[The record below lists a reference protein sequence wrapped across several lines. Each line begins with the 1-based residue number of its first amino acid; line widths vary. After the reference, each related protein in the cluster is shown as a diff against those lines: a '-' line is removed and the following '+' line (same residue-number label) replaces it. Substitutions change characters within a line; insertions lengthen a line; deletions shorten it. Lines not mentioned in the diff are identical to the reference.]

1 MQKGLREF
9 WRHLGRLDKAFLALL
24 IAYLVLR
31 VSRVSTGWQ
40 FILAISTILVGFV
53 VAIRHIRRAVR
64 KAIWRLRNRLIAA
77 YVFIAVVP
85 VVLIAL
91 LAGLA
96 GYGLIGTV
104 AAYFVRTELANREM
118 ALMMQADSLA
128 GRRQP
133 GGRGGSGL
141 FSGRGNGP
149 DSAATQSGRGAEPGR
164 SGPTA
169 PNGAANTPTSSAM
182 SAASGIAGRGP
193 FPTRNPAGGREGGA
207 SVRPSRG
214 ATTGRNGG
222 FNFPFPIP
230 RDGRGFAMPPGFT
243 MPAPNDP
250 TAESRVGARFFL
262 RRYPEAEVLISG
274 TTEVR
279 LPEDSTLKPPPPEW
293 GRTSGLIL
301 KQSDDGKSKKLYLWA
316 HSRSDQGE
324 VREVTIVEPV
334 TKERFSGIASR
345 LGDVILANNQTT
357 FLPPQPSRIPK
368 KANAFDLGVR
378 GLYFLNIDQWESP
391 RDPQIETFLIV
402 DSRVS
407 AVLGVLLEQRGA
419 QSREFESTLIIAFFV
434 IAGMFL
440 LVELFSLRAGV
451 KLSQSITGA
460 VHELYEG
467 TQRVKSG
474 DFTYRIPVDG
484 DDQLADL
491 SMSFN
496 TMTQNLGQLIV
507 VAKEKERLQSELEI
521 AREVQNQLFPR
532 DIPSSKHLELKG
544 ICKPARV
551 VSGDYYDFMTLAG
564 SELAF
569 AIGDVAGKGISA
581 ALLMA
586 TIQSTMRTQLS
597 GSNGAS
603 GQPRYSAAKLLAQLN
618 RQLYANTTP
627 EKYATFYFALYDETQ
642 HALTYTNAGH
652 LPPIL
657 IHRGEITELNPTG
670 TVVGAFPFAKYEER
684 TVTLETGDILV
695 AYTDG
700 IVEPENPY
708 GEMFGDNRLKDL
720 VMRYAFADSSE
731 IISRTMEAVTQW
743 TGSSELQDDMTMV
756 VARRL
761 S

>member
-1 MQKGLREF
+1 
-9 WRHLGRLDKAFLALL
+9 
-24 IAYLVLR
+24 
-31 VSRVSTGWQ
+31 
-40 FILAISTILVGFV
+40 
-53 VAIRHIRRAVR
+53 
-64 KAIWRLRNRLIAA
+64 
-77 YVFIAVVP
+77 
-85 VVLIAL
+85 
-91 LAGLA
+91 
-96 GYGLIGTV
+96 
-104 AAYFVRTELANREM
+104 
-118 ALMMQADSLA
+118 
-128 GRRQP
+128 
-133 GGRGGSGL
+133 
-141 FSGRGNGP
+141 
-149 DSAATQSGRGAEPGR
+149 
-164 SGPTA
+164 
-169 PNGAANTPTSSAM
+169 
-182 SAASGIAGRGP
+182 
-193 FPTRNPAGGREGGA
+193 
-207 SVRPSRG
+207 
-214 ATTGRNGG
+214 
-222 FNFPFPIP
+222 
-230 RDGRGFAMPPGFT
+230 
-243 MPAPNDP
+243 
-250 TAESRVGARFFL
+250 
-262 RRYPEAEVLISG
+262 
-274 TTEVR
+274 
-279 LPEDSTLKPPPPEW
+279 
-293 GRTSGLIL
+293 
-301 KQSDDGKSKKLYLWA
+301 
-316 HSRSDQGE
+316 
-324 VREVTIVEPV
+324 
-334 TKERFSGIASR
+334 
-345 LGDVILANNQTT
+345 
-357 FLPPQPSRIPK
+357 
-368 KANAFDLGVR
+368 
-378 GLYFLNIDQWESP
+378 
-391 RDPQIETFLIV
+391 
-402 DSRVS
+402 
-407 AVLGVLLEQRGA
+407 
-419 QSREFESTLIIAFFV
+419 
-434 IAGMFL
+434 MFL

-603 GQPRYSAAKLLAQLN
+603 GQPRYSAAKLVAQLN